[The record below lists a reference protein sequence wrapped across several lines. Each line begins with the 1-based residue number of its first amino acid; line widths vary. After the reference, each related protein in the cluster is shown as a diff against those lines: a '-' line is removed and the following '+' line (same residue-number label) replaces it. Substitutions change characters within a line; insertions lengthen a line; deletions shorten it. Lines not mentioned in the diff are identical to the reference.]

1 MMGGMSPRTNSTNRP
16 TRPTRSNDPVLTEA
30 QLRATLLHRQGLLAR
45 APADASIP
53 AVIDAMGG
61 IQDQYAPSG
70 YVALWSRIEDFRR
83 DALTRALE
91 DRSVVQATTLR
102 VTIHLH
108 SAAVFWRIAMGVRQA
123 RRTWWLRVQK
133 ELDEAEMSERAARLR
148 SALMAGPRDVK
159 DLGKD
164 GAGFVGNHAL
174 WLDLVRVPPSG
185 TWERRRAD
193 RLALAEQ
200 WIGPEDATEAEG
212 RRHLVEAYLRAFG
225 PAPWTDIATWS
236 GVPAPWLRQAT
247 ADLELARFRD
257 ERGRE
262 LVDLPGL
269 PIVDPDTPAPVRF
282 LPTWEAML
290 LVHARRTQVLPE
302 EHRPKVFNDKNPA
315 SIGGILVGGQVAAS
329 WAWRDGEVRVTRF
342 RELTAAEHDELESER
357 ARLEAFHR

>member
-1 MMGGMSPRTNSTNRP
+1 MP
-16 TRPTRSNDPVLTEA
+16 TRRAPSTDPMLTEA

-70 YVALWSRIEDFRR
+70 YVALWSRIEGFRR
-83 DALTRALE
+83 SALTEALE

-108 SAAVFWRIAMGVRQA
+108 SAAAFWRVAMGVRQA

-133 ELDEAEMSERAARLR
+133 EIDEATMVARAERLR
-148 SALMAGPRDVK
+148 SALADGPRDVK
-159 DLGKD
+159 TLGQD
-164 GAGFVGNHAL
+164 GAGFIGNHGL

-200 WIGPEDATEAEG
+200 WIGPPDATEADG
-212 RRHLVEAYLRAFG
+212 LRHLVEAYLRAFG
-225 PAPWTDIATWS
+225 PAPWPDIATWA
-236 GVPAPWLRQAT
+236 GVPAPWLREAA
-247 ADLELARFRD
+247 ADLAFTRYRD

-262 LVDLPGL
+262 LIDLPGL
-269 PIVDPDTPAPVRF
+269 PIADPDTRAPVRF

-315 SIGGILVGGQVAAS
+315 SIGGILVGGQVAGS
-329 WAWRDGEVRVTRF
+329 WAWRDGEVQVTRF
-342 RELTAAEHDELESER
+342 RELTSAERDELESER